1 MTESEVVCKP
11 KQPGGMAVDVDLAQV
26 DEEGVVANSKDE
38 GGEGAALL
46 HPTENRDEH
55 VVMVV

>member
-1 MTESEVVCKP
+1 
-11 KQPGGMAVDVDLAQV
+11 MAVDVDLAQV

-38 GGEGAALL
+38 GGAGAALL